1 LVAAYRAAH
10 TGNIQMPFKTRT
22 ITTMLLHCFTSE
34 CTLQASSDVKLDCK
48 LQAASQDVA
57 ACETGLLL
65 GLAGANDKEAAYQTA
80 A

>member
-1 LVAAYRAAH
+1 
-10 TGNIQMPFKTRT
+10 
-22 ITTMLLHCFTSE
+22 MLLHCFTSE